1 MPKLLHIVAGPAS
14 GEKIIDIIIK
24 RTNQRCRSLY
34 LLKRFLGKSF
44 SNIALDLYID
54 RVILCFL
61 HIIKVNAV
69 DCYILLLWVIKT

>member
-24 RTNQRCRSLY
+24 RTNQRCRRLY
-34 LLKRFLGKSF
+34 LLKRFLGKTF
-44 SNIALDLYID
+44 TNIAPDLYIA

-61 HIIKVNAV
+61 HIIKANAV